1 MQIPTI
7 HHTTAQFANF
17 PAIEAC
23 TLLANEA
30 QEAFDTSMDYVQLC
44 PQTPTVFT
52 EESLTAIQEAFPDTQ
67 FQLHANVRIHART
80 ADPRCIFIQRAKPL
94 VL

>member
-52 EESLTAIQEAFPDTQ
+52 EESLAEVQEAFPDTQ
-67 FQLHANVRIHART
+67 FQLHANVRVQPGLLHL
-80 ADPRCIFIQRAKPL
+80 DPAATSPTL
-94 VL
+94 SDP